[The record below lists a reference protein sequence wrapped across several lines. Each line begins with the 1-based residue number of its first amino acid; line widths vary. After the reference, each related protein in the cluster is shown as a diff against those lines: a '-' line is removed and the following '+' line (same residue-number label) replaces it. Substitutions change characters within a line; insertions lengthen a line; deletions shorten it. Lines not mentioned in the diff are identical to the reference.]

1 MDPHPRYRFEADLHS
16 IDVRVENVEQLFDN
30 RDPAPYRARDLDT
43 DLVDY
48 LVDAAED
55 LYRHGPFRI
64 VLWIAGAPKT
74 DGIDA
79 AFKAQFD
86 YELARIQREGRRRRG
101 IGAVAFV
108 LAAMLLAILLTA
120 AHFIATT
127 WPGNFGE
134 AVREGLVICSWV
146 VLWRPVDIIVYDW
159 IPPRR
164 RRKLFE
170 RLRDAPLEIR
180 AT

>member
-1 MDPHPRYRFEADLHS
+1 MHS
-16 IDVRVENVEQLFDN
+16 IDIRVENVEQLFDN

-64 VLWIAGAPKT
+64 VLWIGGNQRT
-74 DGIDA
+74 DGLNA
-79 AFKAQFD
+79 AFVAQFD
-86 YELARIQREGRRRRG
+86 YELDRIRREGRRRRG
-101 IGAVAFV
+101 IGAVALV
-108 LAAMLLAILLTA
+108 LAAALLAVLLTT
-120 AHFIATT
+120 AHFIAKT

-134 AVREGLVICSWV
+134 AVREGLVIASWV
-146 VLWRPVDIIVYDW
+146 VLWRPIDIIVYDW

-164 RRKLFE
+164 RRIIFR

-180 AT
+180 ASA